1 MVSALSDV
9 LHEKHS
15 SHWRRLNL
23 ENSGTADLI
32 VKLETYLYTL
42 ASALEL
48 TSEQESPRPY
58 NIITDS
64 IGKRNSIDTF
74 LLTAQIVCLDTQGSH
89 RLEKYLNIK
98 DCLEKSLKIKFAWKG
113 T

>member
-23 ENSGTADLI
+23 ENGGTADLI

-64 IGKRNSIDTF
+64 IGRKKSLYTF
-74 LLTAQIVCLDTQGSH
+74 LLTTLNICLDT
-89 RLEKYLNIK
+89 LYLNRAEWCGVVDKLHVI
-98 DCLEKSLKIKFAWKG
+98 
-113 T
+113 